1 MENTD
6 IMKHI
11 DIDDAYMVSRQ
22 GKVYSTL
29 FGKLKE
35 LKTSLDISGKYER
48 VTLRSNKAYLV
59 HRLIALAY
67 IPNPDNLPQVNHI
80 DGDMKNNNVD
90 NLEWVSIGGNQLH
103 AYETG
108 LKIKPKGLLNGR
120 QELSEEDVLEIYNK
134 ALIGYTNKSLSNSYN
149 VSTTQICRIKSKCAW
164 SHITQH
170 LPDINIRKK
179 TKPLNLQQVEVL
191 EGLIASGH
199 TMTQATLKASF
210 VFTSDQFYNIKSN
223 IS

>member
-1 MENTD
+1 
-6 IMKHI
+6 MKHLSV
-11 DIDDAYMVSRQ
+11 DDAYMVSRQ

-59 HRLIALAY
+59 HRLVALTY

-80 DGDMKNNNVD
+80 DGDMKNNNVE
-90 NLEWVSIGGNQLH
+90 NLEWVSISGNQLH

-108 LKIKPKGLLNGR
+108 LKTKPKGLLNGR

-134 ALIGYTNKSLSNSYN
+134 ALIGYTNKSLSTSYN
-149 VSTTQICRIKSKCAW
+149 VSTTQIGRIKNKCAW

-170 LPDINIRKK
+170 LSDIEIRKK
-179 TKPLNLQQVEVL
+179 AKPLDLQQVEIL
-191 EGLIASGH
+191 EGLIVSGY
-199 TMTQATLKASF
+199 TMTLATLKAPF
-210 VFTSDQFYNIKSN
+210 VFTSDQFYSIKSN
-223 IS
+223 IG